1 MFRLHKKGG
10 NSPSKY
16 RSAPKLVP
24 PSREEMMPSRAFAA
38 LSKTWQTIRPRLG
51 GAILCLVVCCAPVV
65 ALTWCFDV
73 IDDLQARV
81 GITTLVALMPAIELM
96 SLPRPLRSRRD
107 LFGLGAFLLLL
118 LLMMV
123 GDRFDWPVLK
133 LNAVILVVILPYCV
147 VAWVLMGRR
156 RRLILLCALLLG
168 LVAMMVYWV
177 KAMVDTNAPWELL
190 LAPVPAVLLAG
201 IVWVPVARFA
211 LNWAQSCK
219 SRPMAGPGTQ
229 VLAMISLFLPVILI
243 AIFVPGMLCLSQ
255 IWSAVSLT
263 ILGVLL
269 SAVVAQPLR
278 RFLLEWTELKP
289 DKNAAG

>member
-1 MFRLHKKGG
+1 
-10 NSPSKY
+10 
-16 RSAPKLVP
+16 
-24 PSREEMMPSRAFAA
+24 MMPSRAIAA
-38 LSKTWQTIRPRLG
+38 LRRTWQTVRPRLG
-51 GAILCLVVCCAPVV
+51 GTILCLFVCCAPAV

-81 GITTLVALMPAIELM
+81 GITILVALMPTIELM

-107 LFGLGAFLLLL
+107 LFGLGAFLLLM

-123 GDRFDWPVLK
+123 GDRLDWQVLK
-133 LNAVILVVILPYCV
+133 LNAVILVVIIPYCV

-168 LVAMMVYWV
+168 LVVMMGYWV

-190 LAPVPAVLLAG
+190 LVPVPAVLLAG
-201 IVWVPVARFA
+201 IVWAPVARFA

-229 VLAMISLFLPVILI
+229 VLAMTSLFLPVILI

-263 ILGVLL
+263 IVGVLL

-278 RFLLEWTELKP
+278 CFLLQWTELKL
-289 DKNAAG
+289 DMNESG